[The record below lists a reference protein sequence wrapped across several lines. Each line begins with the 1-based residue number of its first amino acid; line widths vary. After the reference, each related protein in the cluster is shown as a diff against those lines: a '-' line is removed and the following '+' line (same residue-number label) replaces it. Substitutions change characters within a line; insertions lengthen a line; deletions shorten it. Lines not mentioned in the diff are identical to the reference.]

1 MTNNLLGNIGI
12 IMINPHITGWKDQSS
27 ETIHPSIGSNF
38 CKLIRLT
45 GKPQYL
51 CSTTRQFLSRCES
64 AAIRSMALGRVVLYL
79 FFVWWFKVVPS
90 GVFWEMLSRTIDN
103 SSCERTRS
111 PWSKARH
118 RYGNTIGPLEPIAIQ
133 LSLSTRVY
141 AISSGS

>member
-64 AAIRSMALGRVVLYL
+64 AAIRSMALGSVVLYL

-90 GVFWEMLSRTIDN
+90 GVFWEMLSRTIHLVREHGHHGLKPDIDTETLSDHLNPLPFN
-103 SSCERTRS
+103 SLYQHVFM
-111 PWSKARH
+111 P
-118 RYGNTIGPLEPIAIQ
+118 
-133 LSLSTRVY
+133 
-141 AISSGS
+141 